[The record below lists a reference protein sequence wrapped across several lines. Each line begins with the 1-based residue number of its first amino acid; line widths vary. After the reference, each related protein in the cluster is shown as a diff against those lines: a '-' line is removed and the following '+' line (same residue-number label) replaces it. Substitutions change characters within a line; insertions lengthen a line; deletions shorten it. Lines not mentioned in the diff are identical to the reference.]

1 MLNQDTFFDKFKV
14 KDLFEKSGLEWET
27 LEKIYDDYSGRYDDI
42 KILVEKL
49 TKRLLIIL
57 QYQYTP

>member
-27 LEKIYDDYSGRYDDI
+27 LEKSYDDYSGRYDDI